1 MQYDHDCWDVEED
14 EEEAID
20 PVLSGSDDSLH
31 DNRPVIDN
39 HLLKESDKGS
49 REVIKVVGIVVVCSI
64 AAACN
69 IGIRWDQDIGE
80 ELHS

>member
-14 EEEAID
+14 EEETGD

-49 REVIKVVGIVVVCSI
+49 REVIKVVDIVVQDTITAV
-64 AAACN
+64 CN

-80 ELHS
+80 ELYS